1 MPLFFKYLKNEEKH
15 MVDWSS
21 ITILALQN
29 AWESIIGFLP
39 LLLGAVIIFII
50 GWIIAIW
57 IGKLVSSI
65 LTSLKFNKLF
75 DSAGWKDAFEKAD
88 IRVTPSDFIGAITKW
103 ILIIIF
109 LIVASDI
116 LGWAA
121 FASILAKLLA
131 WVPNLIVSIA
141 IFVVAVVVADILGKM
156 VKASVKKMGV
166 SFANFVGTTVKWAI
180 YIFAIFAILIQL
192 GIAVSIVNTLVT
204 GFVAT
209 LALAFGLSFGL
220 GGKEAAARLIEETR
234 NKLSDK

>member
-1 MPLFFKYLKNEEKH
+1 
-15 MVDWSS
+15 MVDWTS
-21 ITILALQN
+21 ITVLALQQ
-29 AWESIIGFLP
+29 AWGNIIGFLP
-39 LLLGAVIIFII
+39 LLLGAIVIFII
-50 GWIIAIW
+50 GWIIAMW
-57 IGKLVSSI
+57 IGKLVANI
-65 LTSLKFNKLF
+65 LSTLKFDKVF
-75 DSAGWKDAFEKAD
+75 ESAGWKDAFEKAD
-88 IRVTPSDFIGAITKW
+88 IKVTPSDFIGAIVKW

-109 LIVASDI
+109 LTVASDI

-121 FASILAKLLA
+121 FATILAKLLA
-131 WVPNLIVSIA
+131 WVPNLIISIA

-166 SFANFVGTTVKWAI
+166 SFANFVGTAVKWAI
-180 YIFAIFAILIQL
+180 YVFALFAILLQL
-192 GIAVSIVNTLVT
+192 GIASSIVNTLVM